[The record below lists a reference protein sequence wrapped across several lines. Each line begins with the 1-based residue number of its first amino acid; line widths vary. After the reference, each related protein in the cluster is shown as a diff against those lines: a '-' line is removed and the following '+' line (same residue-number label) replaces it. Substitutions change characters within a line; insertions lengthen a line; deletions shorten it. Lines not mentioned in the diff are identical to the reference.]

1 MPLLSPYTE
10 LLSCFLCL
18 IRPRLLVKHAV
29 CVSVKKKYVQMD
41 RVKRKKNRNKSISG
55 AKYVKCSRKK
65 NWKIHYGQHSKI
77 KFLILYSNSSS

>member
-65 NWKIHYGQHSKI
+65 TLENTLWTTFKNQVFDSL
-77 KFLILYSNSSS
+77 F